1 MLKIKYFNGQLSQGF
16 VALFSGRMIQFASM
30 GLIGLFLPIFLF
42 LKFDFNVIYVYL
54 FYLVGHL
61 VYALVLPYGARFLN
75 RIGIKKSLQISVV
88 FDSAFYVFV
97 YFIDRNPVLFITLSL
112 VSIVLARLFFWIPYQ
127 TEFAKF
133 TNRGE
138 RGKEYSLMEATKAFL
153 DVLMPVASGL
163 LIVFFGFKSVFLISI
178 ILLLS
183 SSIPFLTLVNTDEK
197 FSWGY
202 LETFK
207 NFFSKA
213 NRNIVLANLANGA
226 ENVVGVIIWPIFI
239 WEILKGNYFAV
250 GSLSSL
256 IVLVTIILQLSV
268 GKYTD
273 LLDKR
278 RMIRFGSFLYA
289 AGWLLKMFVLT
300 AFQIFL
306 AGTYHSLVQV
316 FKNTPFDVL
325 NYQLMAD
332 HGHYVDEYTVIKEL
346 AIQFGKVLMLVFA
359 IIITL
364 LFGMSWTFALAALAS
379 LFINLL

>member
-1 MLKIKYFNGQLSQGF
+1 MLKLNYFNGRLSQGF

-42 LKFDFNVIYVYL
+42 LKFDYNVIHVYL
-54 FYLVGHL
+54 FSLVGHL
-61 VYALVLPYGARFLN
+61 AYALILPYGARFLN
-75 RIGIKKSLQISVV
+75 RIGLKKSLQISVF
-88 FDSAFYVFV
+88 FDAAFYIFI
-97 YFIDRNPVLFITLSL
+97 YFIDRNPVLFISLSL
-112 VSIVLARLFFWIPYQ
+112 VSIVLARLFFWIPYH

-133 TNRGE
+133 TKRDD
-138 RGKEYSLMEATKAFL
+138 RGKEYSLMEATKGFL
-153 DVLMPVASGL
+153 DVLMPLAAGL
-163 LIVFFGFKSVFLISI
+163 LIGFFGFKSVFLISI
-178 ILLLS
+178 ALLLS
-183 SSIPFLTLVNTDEK
+183 SSIPFLALADADEK

-207 NFFSKA
+207 NFFSKE
-213 NRNIVLANLANGA
+213 NRKIVLANMANGA

-239 WEILKGNYFAV
+239 WEILNGNYFAV

-278 RMIRFGSFLYA
+278 KMIRFGSFLYA

-306 AGTYHSLVQV
+306 AGTYHSLVQI

-346 AIQFGKVLMLVFA
+346 AIQFGKVLMLIFA

>member
-1 MLKIKYFNGQLSQGF
+1 MLKINYFNGQLSQGF
-16 VALFSGRMIQFASM
+16 VALFSGRMIQFAAL

-42 LKFDFNVIYVYL
+42 LKFDYNVIYVYL

-61 VYALVLPYGARFLN
+61 AYALILPYGARFLN
-75 RIGIKKSLQISVV
+75 KIGLKKSLQVSVF
-88 FDSAFYVFV
+88 FDSAFYIFI
-97 YFIDRNPVLFITLSL
+97 YFIDRNPVLFITLSM
-112 VSIVLARLFFWIPYQ
+112 VSIVLARLFFWLPYH

-133 TNRGE
+133 TKRDD
-138 RGKEYSLMEATKAFL
+138 RGKEYSLMEATKGFL
-153 DVLMPVASGL
+153 DILMPVAAGI
-163 LIVFFGFKSVFLISI
+163 LIGVFGFKSVFLISI
-178 ILLLS
+178 ILMLS
-183 SSIPFLTLVNTDEK
+183 SSIPFLTLEDTDEK

-202 LETFK
+202 IETFR
-207 NFFSKA
+207 NFFSKE
-213 NRNIVLANLANGA
+213 NRKVVLANLANGA
-226 ENVVGVIIWPIFI
+226 ENIVGIIIWPIFI

-256 IVLVTIILQLSV
+256 IVLVTIILQLTV

-273 LLDKR
+273 LFDKR
-278 RMIRFGSFLYA
+278 RMIRYGSFLYA
-289 AGWLLKMFVLT
+289 GGWLVKMFVLT

-306 AGTYHSLVQV
+306 AGTYHNLVQI

-332 HGHYVDEYTVIKEL
+332 HGHYVDEYTVLKEIAVQL
-346 AIQFGKVLMLVFA
+346 GKVLMLVFA
-359 IIITL
+359 IVITL